1 MIAADT
7 NLLVRHLTH
16 DDPGQAAAV
25 NRLLDQAERARETV
39 LVSHLVLCEALWA
52 LRAIYGFDKPK
63 LVLAVRF
70 LLGDVRFTLEQ
81 RPLVEAALQQFDNG
95 QAQFTDYLIGLVDQE
110 LGART
115 TYTFDKA
122 AAKSSHF
129 TLLK

>member
-1 MIAADT
+1 MLAADT

-16 DDPGQAAAV
+16 DDATQAAAV
-25 NRLLDQAERARETV
+25 TRLLDRAYRDEETV

-63 LVLAVRF
+63 LVLAVQF
-70 LLGDVRFTLEQ
+70 LLGDVRFTLQ
-81 RPLVEAALQQFDNG
+81 ARPLVEAALQQFATG
-95 QAQFTDYLIGLVDQE
+95 PAQFTDYLIGLVDRE
-110 LGART
+110 LGAST

-122 AAKSSHF
+122 AAKSPDF